1 MSLFNEIEKHN
12 MSLVKNETEDIHTTL
27 IGKLYD
33 VDNVNRKA
41 SVKFLQKTVRTLKN
55 DIFQTIPEDLTD
67 VPLLPIF
74 SSNDFEIYAPY
85 SNGDKVVILI
95 LERPY
100 FEAFSSE
107 EISEQQ
113 SFGRMEIGYAVVLK
127 SIPKRILKETQ
138 SSADSIVI
146 NNKKTGTQ
154 IILNNTVNITGNTVL
169 NGDLE
174 VNGNVKI
181 SGNVKAKEMEVESG
195 ISKNKVPYSHP

>member
-107 EISEQQ
+107 
-113 SFGRMEIGYAVVLK
+113 
-127 SIPKRILKETQ
+127 
-138 SSADSIVI
+138 
-146 NNKKTGTQ
+146 
-154 IILNNTVNITGNTVL
+154 
-169 NGDLE
+169 
-174 VNGNVKI
+174 
-181 SGNVKAKEMEVESG
+181 
-195 ISKNKVPYSHP
+195 